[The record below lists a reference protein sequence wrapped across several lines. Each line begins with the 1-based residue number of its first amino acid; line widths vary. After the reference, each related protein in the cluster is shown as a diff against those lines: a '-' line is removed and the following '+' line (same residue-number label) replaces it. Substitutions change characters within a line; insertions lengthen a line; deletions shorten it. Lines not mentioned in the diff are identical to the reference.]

1 MIFRKRRKPLPEVNA
16 SSTADIAFLLLIFF
30 LLVSSMDMETG
41 MARILSPYDSGQ
53 TLAVSTVKER
63 NVLQVRLSEAD
74 SLFCNGQ
81 QVSMQQLKE
90 KAKAFIAN
98 AGGDVHLPEKSV
110 ANVELLGQ
118 MPVSDKH
125 VIVLR
130 THRQATYQAY
140 VSVQSRLAAAYEEL
154 RDELARQRFG
164 KPYRLLDAD
173 RQQALREVYPM
184 RISEAELLEEGGA
197 HGTI

>member
-1 MIFRKRRKPLPEVNA
+1 MMLRKRRKPLPEVNA

-41 MARILSPYDSGQ
+41 MARVLAPYDASRQ
-53 TLAVSTVKER
+53 AAENNAVKER
-63 NVLQVRLSEAD
+63 NVLQVRLGEAD

-140 VSVQSRLAAAYEEL
+140 VSVQSQLAAAYEEL

-164 KPYRLLDAD
+164 TPYRLLDAD
-173 RQQALREVYPM
+173 RQQAVRKVYPM
-184 RISEAELLEEGGA
+184 RISEAELLEGER
-197 HGTI
+197 

>member
-1 MIFRKRRKPLPEVNA
+1 MPEVNA